1 MQTNDES
8 AGREFWPIPEFCA
21 AHGISKTTCYDLL
34 AAERLEAVKVGAKT
48 LITEE
53 SRKRWRAAL
62 PRFRSAAE
70 LAQAA
75 A

>member
-1 MQTNDES
+1 MQIKGDS
-8 AGREFWPIPEFCA
+8 GSREFWPILEFCA
-21 AHGISKTTCYDLL
+21 VHGVKKSKVYDLL
-34 AAERLEAVKVGAKT
+34 ATGQLQGVKVGRKT

-53 SRKRWRAAL
+53 SRQRWRASL
-62 PRFRSAAE
+62 PRFRSSAE

>member
-8 AGREFWPIPEFCA
+8 PEREFWPIPEFCA
-21 AHGISKTTCYDLL
+21 AHGLSKTTVYELL
-34 AAERLEAVKVGAKT
+34 AAKRLEAVKVGSKT

-53 SRKRWRAAL
+53 SRKRWCASL
-62 PRFRSAAE
+62 PRFRSTAE

>member
-1 MQTNDES
+1 MQTNDENPE
-8 AGREFWPIPEFCA
+8 REFWPIPEFCA
-21 AHGISKTTCYDLL
+21 AHGLSKTTVYDLL
-34 AAERLEAVKVGAKT
+34 ATQRLEGVKVGAKT

-53 SRKRWRAAL
+53 SRLRWRASL
-62 PRFRSAAE
+62 PRFRSGAE